1 MNTEM
6 RKKFRS
12 FFKLLNDSVFWQ
24 ITENIRKHR
33 DIKFLKTE
41 TRSYLVSE
49 QAIQVFS
56 PHLLGIEMERTQI
69 TMNKPV

>member
-12 FFKLLNDSVFWQ
+12 FFKLLNNSDFGQ
-24 ITENIRKHR
+24 ITENVRKHR

-41 TRSYLVSE
+41 TMSYLVSE
-49 QAIQVFS
+49 QAIQYKFFL
-56 PHLLGIEMERTQI
+56 HIY
-69 TMNKPV
+69 